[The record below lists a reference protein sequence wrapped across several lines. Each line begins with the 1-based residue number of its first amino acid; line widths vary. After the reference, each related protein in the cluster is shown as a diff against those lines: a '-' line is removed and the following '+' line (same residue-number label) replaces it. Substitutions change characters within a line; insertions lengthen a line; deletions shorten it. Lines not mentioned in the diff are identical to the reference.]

1 MTSKELFPPNRAL
14 LSAVEK
20 ICKISDPYKKS
31 PETDSLFIQAMKEII
46 RWHQE
51 KSPFYRQLLRDSK
64 FDING
69 WDGDLEKIPSIPAEF
84 FKYHAVK
91 SVSDENVH
99 INLTSSGTSGQ
110 KSQMFFDEWSLGSA
124 QKMVD
129 LIYNYYGWI
138 TPNSK
143 ANYLLYTYQTE
154 PDSKLGTAFT
164 DNYLTKYAPVNRAEY
179 CLKFTGKGTHDFDV
193 FGAMRTLQEY
203 EVQGLPVRI
212 FGFPSF
218 FYFTLQRMKDL
229 KYPKL
234 KLSPESLVFLGGG
247 WKGYANQEIKKSELY
262 ALAEDILGIP
272 NSRLRDGFGSVE
284 HCIPY
289 IECANHN
296 FHAPIYSKIII
307 RNLKTLEPMG
317 YEQPGFIQFISPY
330 ITSAPAHSVIMGDL
344 GKLHTGESCGCGL
357 KTDWFEVLGRAG
369 ISKNKSCAVAA
380 AELLKDFV

>member
-14 LSAVEK
+14 LGAVEK
-20 ICKISDPYKKS
+20 ICKISDPYTKS
-31 PETDSLFIQAMKEII
+31 VETDSLFILAMKEII

-51 KSPFYRQLLRDSK
+51 KSTFYRQLLRDHN
-64 FDING
+64 FDINK
-69 WDGDLEKIPSIPAEF
+69 WDGDLTKIPSIPAEF
-84 FKYHAVK
+84 FKFHAVK
-91 SVSDENVH
+91 SVSDDNVH

-129 LIYNYYGWI
+129 LIYEYYGWV
-138 TPNSK
+138 TPATK

-154 PDSKLGTAFT
+154 ADSKLGTAFT
-164 DNYLTKYAPVNRAEY
+164 DNYLTKYAPVNRVEY
-179 CLKFTGKGTHDFDV
+179 CLKLTGKGTHDFDV

-203 EVQGLPVRI
+203 EAQGLPVRI

-289 IECANHN
+289 IECANHH

-307 RNLKTLEPMG
+307 RDLKTLAPLG
-317 YEQPGFIQFISPY
+317 YDQAGFVQFISPY
-330 ITSAPAHSVIMGDL
+330 ITSAPAHSVTMGDL
-344 GKLHTGESCGCGL
+344 GTLHTGESCGCGL

-369 ISKNKSCAVAA
+369 ISKNKSCAIAA